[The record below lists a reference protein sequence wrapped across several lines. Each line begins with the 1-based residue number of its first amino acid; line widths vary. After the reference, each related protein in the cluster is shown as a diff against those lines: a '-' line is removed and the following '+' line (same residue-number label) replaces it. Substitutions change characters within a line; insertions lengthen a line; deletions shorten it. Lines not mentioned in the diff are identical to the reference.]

1 MELSEEEIK
10 EIENTAAVVPAVRRV
25 WDEYNA
31 YKRDAGKAFYKS
43 LYDTTEALTK
53 ELESVSTGT
62 YSKRR
67 ILTSD
72 SKEWKRVFSL
82 LVNAK
87 KIIAGLDSGRELING
102 ASNVIKVKENKK
114 EEEDEISLT
123 DKLANNKT
131 K

>member
-10 EIENTAAVVPAVRRV
+10 EIENTAAVVPVVKRV

-43 LYDTTEALTK
+43 ILDSTEALTK

-114 EEEDEISLT
+114 EVEDEISLT
-123 DKLANNKT
+123 DKMANQK